1 MHLAPPNPSGSRFP
15 TGVLG
20 WRVGVTATG
29 NALELPSF
37 LAQHHVPWRA
47 LVAAGGKK
55 LALPTFAGRDRGC
68 RDTTMAYLD
77 FSFSV
82 ASGRH
87 YFLSFCCPLEGDLSS
102 NRSFFLLLLLLPT
115 LFSLLSF
122 PSSGAPR
129 CIWSL
134 TPNKDGTP
142 GWREVPSCYLHACAR
157 LSPLEVPSGEGGAV
171 AGVNAPQNLCL
182 PFSGTPT
189 HPCPSSHLSFPN
201 SGLFQ
206 GPVRPLGQFGGGRQ
220 KTAHPTPFIRGGG
233 AR

>member
-1 MHLAPPNPSGSRFP
+1 M
-15 TGVLG
+15 
-20 WRVGVTATG
+20 TATG

-37 LAQHHVPWRA
+37 LAQHHVPCRA

-55 LALPTFAGRDRGC
+55 LALPTFAGRVRDC
-68 RDTTMAYLD
+68 RDRLWLTLTFPFLSPLGD
-77 FSFSV
+77 TISSLSVVLWKVTFLLIDSSSFFSSSFS
-82 ASGRH
+82 S
-87 YFLSFCCPLEGDLSS
+87 PPSS
-102 NRSFFLLLLLLPT
+102 HFSLFLLPPAHPKT
-115 LFSLLSF
+115 
-122 PSSGAPR
+122 PR

-182 PFSGTPT
+182 PFSGTPS

-206 GPVRPLGQFGGGRQ
+206 GPVRPLGQFGGRSPENRPS
-220 KTAHPTPFIRGGG
+220 HSLY
-233 AR
+233 

>member
-1 MHLAPPNPSGSRFP
+1 M
-15 TGVLG
+15 
-20 WRVGVTATG
+20 TATG

-37 LAQHHVPWRA
+37 LAQHHVPCRS
-47 LVAAGGKK
+47 LVAVGGKK
-55 LALPTFAGRDRGC
+55 LALPTSAGRVRGC
-68 RDTTMAYLD
+68 RDMAYLD

-87 YFLSFCCPLEGDLSS
+87 YFLSSCCPLEGNLPS
-102 NRSFFLLLLLLPT
+102 NRSFFFFLLLLPAFHP

-122 PSSGAPR
+122 PSSTCSCEAPR
-129 CIWSL
+129 CISGL
-134 TPNKDGTP
+134 SHQTRMGPQGGGRFPHAISTP
-142 GWREVPSCYLHACAR
+142 VPASP
-157 LSPLEVPSGEGGAV
+157 PLEVPSGEGGAV

-182 PFSGTPT
+182 PFSGTPS

-206 GPVRPLGQFGGGRQ
+206 GPVRPLGQLGGGRQ
-220 KTAHPTPFIRGGG
+220 KTAHPAPFIRGGG